1 MAQYIPHELYLFAE
15 ILILDY
21 FILAVKLDKLC
32 HFHVWQP
39 LQILIDNGGVIFE
52 KTAIPNEISFKSH
65 CKKAYYIK
73 FRMKRF
79 PN

>member
-1 MAQYIPHELYLFAE
+1 MAQYIAHKLYLFAE

-39 LQILIDNGGVIFE
+39 LQILIDNGGVIFG
-52 KTAIPNEISFKSH
+52 KTAILNEIPFITLKSPFLGRH
-65 CKKAYYIK
+65 QLNLK
-73 FRMKRF
+73 
-79 PN
+79 